1 MNKNSIDKLFFEKN
15 GYIQLSNII
24 KKDQVFNRLSEE
36 IISETNKF
44 YSENLNQI
52 KRLGGY
58 LTGNLELLP
67 DNKLSQVW
75 NILCDE
81 NFQNIFENITGKKI
95 SNFDVKYSGNIVLPN
110 KGNQHFHTDGILK
123 QNKLILNIAIHEIDS
138 SNAPT
143 EIVPGTHNKEIKY
156 WKFYL

>member
-67 DNKLSQVW
+67 DNKFSSH
-75 NILCDE
+75 
-81 NFQNIFENITGKKI
+81 KI
-95 SNFDVKYSGNIVLPN
+95 
-110 KGNQHFHTDGILK
+110 FHT
-123 QNKLILNIAIHEIDS
+123 
-138 SNAPT
+138 
-143 EIVPGTHNKEIKY
+143 
-156 WKFYL
+156 